1 MILYIHEERGLGWRL
16 DQRMR
21 DAEVTK
27 HEWPTVLKLENTHP
41 S

>member
-16 DQRMR
+16 YQTMR
-21 DAEVTK
+21 DAEVTN
-27 HEWPTVLKLENTHP
+27 HEWTTVLKLENTHP